1 MQASSILNASTAAEG
16 RPSVSANQLMLMSQR
31 MFPSSP
37 RTTDEDLAQPSAAA
51 SAPDQPS
58 DAAPASQPVASDA
71 GIRDGVPPSNVTAA
85 DLLSVSA
92 EHLQEG
98 VNQPTN
104 AVMLDLSATRDQHEK
119 GMEGIGPESTSPG
132 PAVPLQTQHKQPG
145 LSHGDKDT
153 ASSPA
158 NSTVPVAQPDELPS
172 PVSRTYS
179 TSSSTSS
186 LASEGP
192 SMTGRPDAQP
202 GVSHSG
208 SFETAD
214 SEELL
219 APAPNAA
226 LSDKATVSND
236 LSAPDLGDVMFANH
250 ALPTDSLASAATG
263 SSVTATDRLSPVTDA
278 AVTQVDAV
286 LPTVEGSTPDAANL
300 GLHSSPKHS
309 AVLPGTASSV
319 RHAMQSVFSR
329 ASKLSQAS
337 PAATAAPH
345 WSSDAD
351 AKKPGEVSACRLHRL
366 NQQGFFDCK
375 ACRHMCLSTQ
385 QRVSHI
391 DSMLGLLWSHTR
403 IMIC

>member
-1 MQASSILNASTAAEG
+1 MQASGNMNASTAAEG

-31 MFPSSP
+31 MCPSSP
-37 RTTDEDLAQPSAAA
+37 RTTNEDLARSSAAA
-51 SAPDQPS
+51 SAPDQSSYAP
-58 DAAPASQPVASDA
+58 PASQPIASDA
-71 GIRDGVPPSNVTAA
+71 GMGDGVLPSNAIAA

-98 VNQPTN
+98 VNQPTSG
-104 AVMLDLSATRDQHEK
+104 VMLDLSATRDQHEK
-119 GMEGIGPESTSPG
+119 GMEGHSPESTSPG

-145 LSHGDKDT
+145 LSHGDKHT

-158 NSTVPVAQPDELPS
+158 NSTVSVAQPDELPS

-179 TSSSTSS
+179 TRSSTSS
-186 LASEGP
+186 VASEGP
-192 SMTGRPDAQP
+192 SMIGRPDAQP

-214 SEELL
+214 NEEML
-219 APAPNAA
+219 APAPHTA
-226 LSDKATVSND
+226 LSDKATVPND

-278 AVTQVDAV
+278 AVTPVDAV
-286 LPTVEGSTPDAANL
+286 LPADEDSTPDAANL
-300 GLHSSPKHS
+300 GVDSSPKHS

-319 RHAMQSVFSR
+319 RHAMQSLFSR

-345 WSSDAD
+345 WSSTAD
-351 AKKPGEVSACRLHRL
+351 AKKPGEVSACRLHR
-366 NQQGFFDCK
+366 
-375 ACRHMCLSTQ
+375 
-385 QRVSHI
+385 
-391 DSMLGLLWSHTR
+391 
-403 IMIC
+403 